1 MDCRF
6 LWETLKAE
14 YLGNDLY
21 KWTVKAVFDKKIG
34 TLVFYS
40 DQKTGTMEFESEDW
54 YVHFGMDDV
63 KHIPINNSG
72 FLKIGFI
79 PVNGELF
86 TLKINED

>member
-1 MDCRF
+1 MNCRF
-6 LWETLKAE
+6 LWETLKVE

-40 DQKTGTMEFESEDW
+40 DQKTGNMELESEDQ

-63 KHIPINNSG
+63 KHILINNSV
-72 FLKIGFI
+72 FLKIGVI
-79 PVNGELF
+79 PINGELF
-86 TLKINED
+86 TLKIDED

>member
-21 KWTVKAVFDKKIG
+21 KWTVKAVCDKKIE
-34 TLVFYS
+34 TWEFYS
-40 DQKTGTMEFESEDW
+40 DQKTGTVEFGSEDW
-54 YVHFGMDDV
+54 YVHFGIDDV

-79 PVNGELF
+79 PVNDELF
-86 TLKINED
+86 TLKIDED

>member
-40 DQKTGTMEFESEDW
+40 DQKTGTIELESED
-54 YVHFGMDDV
+54 YYIHSGMDDV
-63 KHIPINNSG
+63 RNISINKSI
-72 FLKIGFI
+72 FLKIGVI
-79 PVNGELF
+79 PMNGELF
-86 TLKINED
+86 TLKIDEE

>member
-6 LWETLKAE
+6 LWETLKVE

-40 DQKTGTMEFESEDW
+40 DQKTGIMEIESEDW
-54 YVHFGMDDV
+54 TVHFGMGDV
-63 KHIPINNSG
+63 IRIPTNISG
-72 FLKIGFI
+72 FLKIGVI
-79 PVNGELF
+79 PINGELF
-86 TLKINED
+86 TLKIDED

>member
-1 MDCRF
+1 MNCRF
-6 LWETLKAE
+6 LWETLKVE

-40 DQKTGTMEFESEDW
+40 DQKTGTVEFESED
-54 YVHFGMDDV
+54 YYIHSGMNDV
-63 KHIPINNSG
+63 KHITINNFV

-79 PVNGELF
+79 PIDGELV
-86 TLKINED
+86 TLKIDED

>member
-6 LWETLKAE
+6 LWETLKVE

-40 DQKTGTMEFESEDW
+40 DQKTVSMEFESEDR

-63 KHIPINNSG
+63 KSISINKSV
-72 FLKIGFI
+72 FLKIGAI
-79 PVNGELF
+79 PINGELF
-86 TLKINED
+86 TLKIDED